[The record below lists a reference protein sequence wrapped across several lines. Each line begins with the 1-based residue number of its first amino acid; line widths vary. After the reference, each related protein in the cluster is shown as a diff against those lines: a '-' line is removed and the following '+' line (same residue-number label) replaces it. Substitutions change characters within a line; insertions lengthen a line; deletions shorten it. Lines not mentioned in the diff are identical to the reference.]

1 MAEFAYTL
9 TNLRTRVRYILNE
22 PTENFWLDVELN
34 RWLNDAQRDIAIKS
48 TCIRNIDSTTTTAA
62 QRYVTY
68 NGYKVLYVEYNSIG
82 LPKIHPTQI
91 GRAQTDATGA
101 PAYWFESNGRVYF
114 DPIPDNT
121 YTVYLY
127 VIDYPA
133 AELSDGAPTPT
144 IPNHFRPLMTLYTL
158 SKAYEKDKRYGP
170 SAQLMGMYESEL
182 WHARLD
188 RVEIVPDSREVLE
201 WGRVPSK

>member
-9 TNLRTRVRYILNE
+9 SNLRTRVRYLLNE
-22 PTENFWLDVELN
+22 STAAFWTDAELN

-48 TCIRNIDSTTTTAA
+48 TCIRVIDSTTTTAA
-62 QRYVTY
+62 QRYVSFT
-68 NGYKVLYVEYNSIG
+68 GYKVLHVEYNSIA

-91 GRAQTDATGA
+91 GRAQTSSTGA
-101 PAYWFESNGRVYF
+101 PAFWFESGARVYF

-127 VIDYPA
+127 VVDYPS
-133 AELSDGAPTPT
+133 AELSDGSPTPT
-144 IPNHFRPLMTLYTL
+144 IANNLRPLMVLYAL
-158 SKAYEKDKRYGP
+158 SKAYEKDKRFGP
-170 SAQLMGMYESEL
+170 AAQLMGMYESEL

-188 RVEIVPDSREVLE
+188 RVEIIPDSREVLE
-201 WGRVPSK
+201 WGKVPGK